1 MLSRLI
7 ITFLCAAAI
16 GSVSGAFLTFDPD
29 PIVLKDADIS
39 TSVSVQLKSKPAEAV
54 TVYFESPSTF
64 MSTCV
69 IVFDPNSWNV
79 PQKINVMSVPPPID
93 PSDPRKQAATN
104 SELLAKAV
112 AVGPLSA
119 DLSSTDVL
127 KITQASK
134 DLSHCRIG
142 DNIVNIFDSLDLLFS
157 KPGWYQMVSTGD
169 IEVQILW
176 SECGAGLKCFPA
188 VVFRYGPTVMSLD
201 TRGPVKGIGEYPMT
215 EVTPNTSG
223 VRYTSGSEPGL
234 HTIVFPCGSKLNIVV
249 INKNGIINLFVFLYL
264 VAGYTSPRGF
274 CNKPRP
280 DSPDNKLIGSDGK
293 LYSHERENEVDAFFR
308 SWGIKDEN
316 VLTNPDTR
324 ASIPPLQQPGTICK
338 FPKDPPPKPVDPV
351 PTTTTGTT
359 TAATTAAT
367 TTTATTTAATTA
379 ATTTAATTSSTTS
392 TTATALYSAST
403 LPSTTSTTTS
413 STSTI
418 YPLPPTPSG
427 YIPPPPPPPDVVVEI
442 QKCCQSIFNIPSCNT
457 IVPAESYIQSCIL
470 DAQASGSYVLSD
482 KVKQAYLAKCRTLT
496 DDMILDPTKEV
507 IDQGNQIRKEY
518 GFGNVTCINSC
529 SGKGTCTDF
538 GCACSP
544 GFSGMDCSMDLTKA
558 NQYDPTVDQYRINV
572 NITVIQEQME
582 QHSKLPGSVPYATPA
597 SSDPSDPS
605 VDQSLASFVGSLPK
619 PSTVS
624 PHIAEE
630 SQSPS
635 PDSYDDFQKPI
646 ISSAISL
653 GSLRMVSIAAV
664 VITSQTN
671 DSLTTAL
678 VCSDGD
684 STNMWRLCLAPKLLS
699 TSIAHLVVECE
710 QVTSHRIQSGLV
722 PAIQKSRLRLLGRA
736 LDPGVEN
743 VYTWL
748 RGGVL
753 NGEADLDQRWLD
765 GTVEHESMG
774 TRHDNRAL
782 AARLADFLQ
791 VAYRQY
797 QSTLWKYHRDRL
809 VEVG

>member
-64 MSTCV
+64 MSTCT
-69 IVFDPNSWNV
+69 PLTLGN
-79 PQKINVMSVPPPID
+79 
-93 PSDPRKQAATN
+93 KQRLTRN
-104 SELLAKAV
+104 FSQ
-112 AVGPLSA
+112 GSSSRTTSA

-223 VRYTSGSEPGL
+223 VR
-234 HTIVFPCGSKLNIVV
+234 
-249 INKNGIINLFVFLYL
+249 
-264 VAGYTSPRGF
+264 
-274 CNKPRP
+274 
-280 DSPDNKLIGSDGK
+280 
-293 LYSHERENEVDAFFR
+293 HERENEVDAFFR

-403 LPSTTSTTTS
+403 VPSTTSTTTS
-413 STSTI
+413 STS
-418 YPLPPTPSG
+418 L
-427 YIPPPPPPPDVVVEI
+427 YIHSH
-442 QKCCQSIFNIPSCNT
+442 QLQ
-457 IVPAESYIQSCIL
+457 
-470 DAQASGSYVLSD
+470 
-482 KVKQAYLAKCRTLT
+482 VKQAYLAKCRTLT

-582 QHSKLPGSVPYATPA
+582 QHSKLPG
-597 SSDPSDPS
+597 
-605 VDQSLASFVGSLPK
+605 
-619 PSTVS
+619 
-624 PHIAEE
+624 IC
-630 SQSPS
+630 
-635 PDSYDDFQKPI
+635 
-646 ISSAISL
+646 
-653 GSLRMVSIAAV
+653 SICH
-664 VITSQTN
+664 
-671 DSLTTAL
+671 TT
-678 VCSDGD
+678 CF
-684 STNMWRLCLAPKLLS
+684 
-699 TSIAHLVVECE
+699 I
-710 QVTSHRIQSGLV
+710 
-722 PAIQKSRLRLLGRA
+722 
-736 LDPGVEN
+736 
-743 VYTWL
+743 
-748 RGGVL
+748 
-753 NGEADLDQRWLD
+753 
-765 GTVEHESMG
+765 
-774 TRHDNRAL
+774 
-782 AARLADFLQ
+782 
-791 VAYRQY
+791 
-797 QSTLWKYHRDRL
+797 
-809 VEVG
+809 

>member
-29 PIVLKDADIS
+29 PVVLKDTDIS
-39 TSVSVQLKSKPAEAV
+39 TGISVQLKSKPTEEV

-79 PQKINVMSVPPPID
+79 PQKINVMPVPPPIG
-93 PSDPRKQAATN
+93 SSEIRKQPEIK

-112 AVGPLSA
+112 TVGSLPA
-119 DLSSTDVL
+119 DLSSTDTL

-134 DLSHCRIG
+134 DLSFCGIS
-142 DNIVNIFDSLDLLFS
+142 DNVVNTFDSLAVLYIKL
-157 KPGWYQMVSTGD
+157 GWYQMVSTGD
-169 IEVQILW
+169 LEVQILRG
-176 SECGAGLKCFPA
+176 ECGGKQPCFPA

-201 TRGPVKGIGEYPMT
+201 VRGPVKDVGEYSMT
-215 EVTPNTSG
+215 QVTSNTSG
-223 VRYTSGSEPGL
+223 IRYTPVQSPVSTDLFFHVGRGS
-234 HTIVFPCGSKLNIVV
+234 IS
-249 INKNGIINLFVFLYL
+249 
-264 VAGYTSPRGF
+264 
-274 CNKPRP
+274 
-280 DSPDNKLIGSDGK
+280 
-293 LYSHERENEVDAFFR
+293 SHERENEVDAFIR

-316 VLTNPDTR
+316 VLTNPDAR
-324 ASIPPLQQPGTICK
+324 SIDPTPSAARNYLQI
-338 FPKDPPPKPVDPV
+338 PKDPQPKPVDPV
-351 PTTTTGTT
+351 LLQLLDTTYCW
-359 TAATTAAT
+359 TTAAT
-367 TTTATTTAATTA
+367 TTTARLQLLQTA
-379 ATTTAATTSSTTS
+379 ATTTAATTSYYYLHHRHCS
-392 TTATALYSAST
+392 LFCIY
-403 LPSTTSTTTS
+403 LPSTTL
-413 STSTI
+413 
-418 YPLPPTPSG
+418 LPPLLHLL
-427 YIPPPPPPPDVVVEI
+427 YIHSH
-442 QKCCQSIFNIPSCNT
+442 Q
-457 IVPAESYIQSCIL
+457 L
-470 DAQASGSYVLSD
+470 QASGSYVLSD

-653 GSLRMVSIAAV
+653 GSL
-664 VITSQTN
+664 QYG
-671 DSLTTAL
+671 LCC
-678 VCSDGD
+678 CSCDH
-684 STNMWRLCLAPKLLS
+684 LQLLS

-774 TRHDNRAL
+774 TRHDNRVL

>member
-29 PIVLKDADIS
+29 PVVFKDTDIS
-39 TSVSVQLKSKPAEAV
+39 TGISVQLKSKPTEEV

-79 PQKINVMSVPPPID
+79 PQKINVMPVPPPIG
-93 PSDPRKQAATN
+93 SSEIRKQPEIK

-112 AVGPLSA
+112 TVGSLPA
-119 DLSSTDVL
+119 DLSSTDTL

-134 DLSHCRIG
+134 DLSFCGIS
-142 DNIVNIFDSLDLLFS
+142 DNVVNTFDSLAVLYIKL
-157 KPGWYQMVSTGD
+157 GWYQMVSTGD
-169 IEVQILW
+169 LEVQILRG
-176 SECGAGLKCFPA
+176 ECGGKQPCFPA

-201 TRGPVKGIGEYPMT
+201 VRGPVKDVGEYSMT
-215 EVTPNTSG
+215 QVTSNTSG
-223 VRYTSGSEPGL
+223 IRYTPGPEPGI
-234 HTIVFPCGSKLNIVV
+234 HRPVFPCGSRLNIEVF
-249 INKNGIINLFVFLYL
+249 NNNGIVELQMNLFL
-264 VAGYTSPRGF
+264 VGGYTSSRGL
-274 CNKPRP
+274 CNIPRP
-280 DSPDNKLIGSDGK
+280 YSLDNKLIGSDGK
-293 LYSHERENEVDAFFR
+293 LYSHEKRDEIDAFID
-308 SWGIKDEN
+308 SWSVKDEN
-316 VLTNPDTR
+316 VLTNPDAR
-324 ASIPPLQQPGTICK
+324 RSIPPLRHPRTICTIPEK
-338 FPKDPPPKPVDPV
+338 PQPKPVDPAPPKPVDPARPKPVDPV
-351 PTTTTGTT
+351 PPKPVDPARPKPTTTTTVTTTGT
-359 TAATTAAT
+359 
-367 TTTATTTAATTA
+367 
-379 ATTTAATTSSTTS
+379 TTS
-392 TTATALYSAST
+392 TTATAPYSAST
-403 LPSTTSTTTS
+403 SPSTTS

-418 YPLPPTPSG
+418 YPLPPAPSG
-427 YIPPPPPPPDVVVEI
+427 YIPPPPPPDVVVEI
-442 QKCCQSIFNIPSCNT
+442 QKCCQSIFNIPSCNA
-457 IVPAESYIQSCIL
+457 IVPTEPYIQSCIS
-470 DAQASGSYVLSD
+470 DAQTTGSYVLSD
-482 KVKQAYLAKCRTLT
+482 KVKQTYLAKCRALT

-597 SSDPSDPS
+597 PSVPSAPYATPAPSVHSTPS

-646 ISSAISL
+646 LSSTISL
-653 GSLRMVSIAAV
+653 GSLQIVSVAAV
-664 VITSQTN
+664 VITSYI
-671 DSLTTAL
+671 
-678 VCSDGD
+678 
-684 STNMWRLCLAPKLLS
+684 LL
-699 TSIAHLVVECE
+699 L
-710 QVTSHRIQSGLV
+710 
-722 PAIQKSRLRLLGRA
+722 
-736 LDPGVEN
+736 
-743 VYTWL
+743 
-748 RGGVL
+748 
-753 NGEADLDQRWLD
+753 
-765 GTVEHESMG
+765 
-774 TRHDNRAL
+774 
-782 AARLADFLQ
+782 
-791 VAYRQY
+791 
-797 QSTLWKYHRDRL
+797 
-809 VEVG
+809 